1 MPLPLLSQQGEK
13 QVNESSKAELLW
25 RHMAELIS
33 VYNGYGSKI
42 LELFWTGPYHENTSL
57 NPFQKGLLKMKED
70 LKDKNLG
77 SLALWPKMGH
87 MTSRLNLLRHRE
99 HSNHAVLKINVFILR
114 MSYNVHRI
122 VQHI

>member
-1 MPLPLLSQQGEK
+1 
-13 QVNESSKAELLW
+13 
-25 RHMAELIS
+25 
-33 VYNGYGSKI
+33 
-42 LELFWTGPYHENTSL
+42 
-57 NPFQKGLLKMKED
+57 MKED

-77 SLALWPKMGH
+77 PLALGPKMGH